1 MFYWGIKYQGF
12 SKSTTAKQ
20 DTPQFLGT
28 LTYVNQIANYSF
40 QYSSKETVGSAGG
53 YEGPPE
59 KSDIIVIDDKATKYG
74 LMSIE
79 LTTSPTGRYLK
90 NEQEALN
97 EIVGYWESS
106 TSRYL
111 TPELNK
117 VTGPIQTTIGDNATD
132 SQSALAYK
140 YEIAWRNDPKYSE
153 GGSGI
158 DVWLFIPITV
168 DWQSDPERLEWF
180 NEEEYVFLWLQY
192 DKKDEKH
199 LLPILN
205 TFALYPKSSYGQ

>member
-1 MFYWGIKYQGF
+1 MHSPRRLSKVAQLSILLTIIVLVFLFYWGIKYQGF

-28 LTYVNQIANYSF
+28 LTYVNQ
-40 QYSSKETVGSAGG
+40 
-53 YEGPPE
+53 
-59 KSDIIVIDDKATKYG
+59 
-74 LMSIE
+74 
-79 LTTSPTGRYLK
+79 
-90 NEQEALN
+90 
-97 EIVGYWESS
+97 IVGYWESS